1 MRDRSD
7 GRSLFHGATA
17 CSRITDDESA
27 RRRRRKERHKVIIER
42 ETIDLV
48 ASLLKSD
55 VLPHLPYG
63 HQYMCRKCVKIHVP
77 DFKSLLLPVA
87 CRLLYFHTPNS
98 VNYTVL

>member
-1 MRDRSD
+1 MGDRSD

-17 CSRITDDESA
+17 CSRIIDDESA

-48 ASLLKSD
+48 ASLLKSEF
-55 VLPHLPYG
+55 LPHLSYR
-63 HQYMCRKCVKIHVP
+63 HQYMCRKCVKMHVP

-87 CRLLYFHTPNS
+87 CRLLYFDS